1 MLGVGCDCAVWVS
14 PNLLNPN
21 PSPSPNTNTK
31 PNPDQVPLDDLA
43 DLAADLA
50 ARDDDLARSRAELAD
65 PPDQAV
71 DCLSGG
77 GGGGAREGTREYPR
91 AAGSPAGGPVA
102 AALLAGVY
110 PNARGEGIGRA
121 HLFAL
126 RQLAGHGDGKVVTAK
141 QPPPSEPKLC

>member
-1 MLGVGCDCAVWVS
+1 M
-14 PNLLNPN
+14 
-21 PSPSPNTNTK
+21 
-31 PNPDQVPLDDLA
+31 PLDDLA

-65 PPDQAV
+65 PPDQAA
-71 DCLSGG
+71 DSLSGG
-77 GGGGAREGTREYPR
+77 GGGGGAHEGTREYPR

-141 QPPPSEPKLC
+141 KPPPSEPNKLC

>member
-1 MLGVGCDCAVWVS
+1 MLGVGCDCVVWVS

-141 QPPPSEPKLC
+141 PPPPSEPKLC